1 MPALF
6 ANNAATTVASALS
19 NVATSLTV
27 ASGKGAL
34 LPAITGTDF
43 FMLTLT
49 QSGSETTWEII
60 KVTARSGDVLTIVRG
75 QEGTTAA
82 AWAVGDK
89 AELRVTVSTLLGF
102 SIDTPSN
109 ATPAQG
115 ATNIDKNVALT
126 GSAFS
131 SALASAQSAIQV
143 QVSTSSS
150 FASPFYSS
158 GDQTAGSSFTLP
170 NGIGPSGANMTVSTL
185 YFYRLRYKNAR
196 GSYSDWSSPT
206 SFTTAAAFS
215 QFITTPAA
223 TPASA
228 GASFEGGYYVGLQW
242 NQLCQSTTSTAIAT
256 GSKTFTIDVNQA
268 TTALFYIGQTVMIRS
283 RAQNYY
289 PNNDQGPGG
298 KSMTGTV
305 AAGTTNN
312 TLVVTV
318 TSISSSGTYADWSVM
333 ARHRLIVSPKAS
345 GQFAMSGAYPMAT
358 TTGWQTNVPAES
370 TGDSSDGK
378 DSCAQVRASAGRT
391 SANTPAAF
399 HVATLSIGGYT
410 DWYIPGPD
418 ELVLAHRYLKADPNT
433 TNVANS
439 EANNTTTVFA
449 YGRRGSFTRMKPFGV
464 NNNSDPQ
471 ISGTNYV
478 QAPAGVNFRAGES
491 EAFLGTYLSYFVTY
505 SYDYVFG
512 KGWTANAS
520 AGSDGSQGAAPEL
533 TTDAA
538 TFWRA
543 FRRSVI

>member
-19 NVATSLTV
+19 NVATSLAV

-34 LPAITGTDF
+34 FPTITGTDY

-49 QSGSETTWEII
+49 QSGSETTWEIV

-89 AELRVTVSTLLGF
+89 AELRVTVSSLLGF

-115 ATNIDKNVALT
+115 AINIDKNVALT
-126 GSAFS
+126 GSVFS

-158 GDQTAGSSFTLP
+158 GDQAAGSSFTLP

-228 GASFEGGYYVGLQW
+228 GVSFQGGYYVGLQW
-242 NQLCQSTTSTAIAT
+242 NQLCQSTSSVAIAT

-268 TTALFYIGQTVMIRS
+268 TTALFYLGQTVTIRS

-289 PNNDQGPGG
+289 PANDQGPGG

-305 AAGTTNN
+305 AAGTTGT

-318 TSISSSGTYADWSVM
+318 TSISSTGTYADWSVM

-345 GQFAMSGAYPMAT
+345 GEFATSGAYPMAT
-358 TTGWQTNVPAES
+358 TTGWQTNVPVES
-370 TGDSSDGK
+370 QGDSSDGK
-378 DSCAQVRASAGRT
+378 DMCAQIRAASGRT
-391 SANTPAAF
+391 SVNTPAAF
-399 HVATLSIGGYT
+399 YVATLSIGGYT

-418 ELVLAHRYLKADPNT
+418 ELVLSHRYLKADPNT
-433 TNVANS
+433 TNIANTAS
-439 EANNTTTVFA
+439 NNTTSVFA
-449 YGRRGSFTRMKPFGV
+449 YGRRGSFTRMRPFGV

-471 ISGTNYV
+471 ISGTNYI
-478 QAPAGVNFRAGES
+478 QASEGVNFRAGES
-491 EAFLGTYLSYFVTY
+491 EAFLGTYGSYFTTEY
-505 SYDYVFG
+505 SDYLFG

-520 AGSDGSQGAAPEL
+520 AGSDGNQGAFSE
-533 TTDAA
+533 TSTAA
-538 TFWRA
+538 MWRA